1 LIPPEVHAGALS
13 DAASKPALIK
23 DATDWRETAKKPRV
37 DSVMPFDERGQI
49 IIGQAFHKRLEFL
62 EKDTVIRETL

>member
-1 LIPPEVHAGALS
+1 MQPT
-13 DAASKPALIK
+13 DAKPQ
-23 DATDWRETAKKPRV
+23 KKPGV
-37 DSVMPFDERGQI
+37 DGVMPFDERGQI